1 MGIAKLIYL
10 AFPTIMFVL
19 SNMNKKAIYKVL
31 ETLGWRIPKLIK
43 VGAANKAT
51 YLLQQRRTVLIHMC
65 GFVIYG
71 HRIPHILL
79 GRTGKAIVLWA
90 EKGNGG
96 EASMI
101 KSQSEE
107 LQFFREHE
115 ALGKQEQK
123 DTCQKREKSKLKL
136 HKIESWNC

>member
-31 ETLGWRIPKLIK
+31 ETLSWRIPKLIK

-51 YLLQQRRTVLIHMC
+51 YFFSRGAPCSYTCVDLLFMGIASLIY
-65 GFVIYG
+65 FWVD
-71 HRIPHILL
+71 
-79 GRTGKAIVLWA
+79 RTGKAIILWA
-90 EKGNGG
+90 AAKQNWG

-107 LQFFREHE
+107 MLFFREHE
-115 ALGKQEQK
+115 ALGKQEQ
-123 DTCQKREKSKLKL
+123 
-136 HKIESWNC
+136 